1 MTQSIRSATPPAS
14 VGLPVSR
21 TSLYYLFTPPEIVDE
36 ILHPDRVSEEPAP
49 PPLIDEIAQKLL
61 LWPTKSLKLEIERI
75 QEPDSVILAQ
85 IHLHEKTPGALWCA
99 LLERSIKAPGLRK
112 WLLETIDIVWLSRED
127 AIGRACRILLQNAFN
142 EAIFLTWMHTKPP
155 QNVLMHFFQDRT
167 IRKKRLSNDS
177 LQHLSLLPLDY
188 LAAQSLMHFPWERIK
203 DQWEE
208 KKPSWLDALKKSML
222 ECPSIP
228 EGLKALCSLA
238 KSPRAQYTL
247 LCLVGAH
254 SEESFLTEAMRLT
267 RALCNDH
274 KGISLS
280 TSLLQGLIEK
290 ILKIERPSASLLQEC
305 VYLLLHPLCKSLDED
320 RVRLFDL
327 LSQKVIRLFFNTS
340 ILGGASLHVYASLTQ
355 CLNDHDLN
363 LSGSPKKPL
372 ELSSNFEI
380 SAETI
385 LARAKALCLHYLHL
399 DPAFSEEM
407 IQKHWNRFTTPLS
420 PLTIH
425 FPFEGSEHLPLL
437 KSYLKRLCQA
447 KHDYSPLH
455 WIFSLFAMNH
465 LHKFAINYPKEAAF
479 TAEMVTEV
487 FFNGHFQRGYDH
499 VIMVKAFF
507 NFAKERPVKIPDLA
521 RIKSIFVNN
530 LSLSSEADC
539 QAVHKV
545 ILRLINNGCIGA
557 INEADQILQSYA
569 DQLPPDAKVECEQT
583 LNLHIWKYL
592 EQTLDDP
599 QDVANFSDQYP
610 HLIIRSVDQMMNL
623 EGTKRLNSFKG
634 FLLFLTKEIKA
645 ENGSSLNDNLQ
656 NLTVLGNCLKKFVK
670 YYYFNEI
677 LPELKI
683 ALGAYS
689 ETLINR
695 MENIWEVYENFLLQG
710 YIKQLFDHASSA
722 LNHLNL
728 HLACPTHYR
737 LLWNKLLIFHFRKL
751 MRTEHPSPQEIRSL
765 LKFYDKTH
773 IEAFQT
779 LDYLELHLYANQVKH
794 LKNNLPLIILER
806 HRAFF
811 IQAGL
816 YAEHFFDV
824 IISTL
829 DEPDDLLF
837 DRILETEKK
846 PAFYMLE
853 LLKRIRDVKNP
864 ALDRWILSK
873 TPTDWFFRG
882 DEIGTLLRSILN
894 RAPQETHLS
903 ILGTLLAAENPSP
916 RADQLLQIFSSQRI
930 YPNALLE
937 TLLSILKSIKCA
949 EDQKEQ
955 WIAVFLNQDLSFF
968 PWDWAVKNATLQ
980 KIAKKVMKNG
990 YLPQTLE
997 KRLQSIPQFADA
1009 FFPSL
1014 VGSAFSSHLNPI
1026 QTWIERSLLNKKCKP
1041 DHALIEKHI
1050 KALLEA
1056 SAFEQHHLKQAAT
1069 LILHPLLSKLP
1080 HLNDLFS
1087 RLVDYSLRFLFEG
1100 SDQFPEKASQFK
1112 ELANEFPNA
1121 KYCEDPAIVEGFSF
1135 RPSATLS
1142 MKSIFQAA
1150 DAILLH
1156 YLDFVLFFDEKTL
1169 KSTQEKLEILKQ
1181 DLQDDGISLNFDVR
1195 LHEPLHWLFIEKL
1208 LCYPVKNEAERIVL
1222 ALFARVQ
1229 LHEYALNH
1237 RKDLKRLLNAND
1249 RIFFM
1254 SDFQNHGSFWL
1265 EQVAYSMFAD
1275 EKRIPLNDRQRRMM
1289 IQNLIEAD
1297 PEILRGRV
1305 TTHTK
1310 PIHDFFMGL
1319 IQAATPAS
1327 LEVVE
1332 RLRTELCI
1340 DPNPAFWTKEGVET
1354 EKVFCQ
1360 NILPLLEGLSDLT
1373 EFFSSKPYL
1382 LRATFELLAKK
1393 PECITKGVRSK
1404 LLSLMMIDQEAL
1416 NLLKPRYLMELWKAD
1431 PEISSDQSFIAPLL
1445 ICAEQLRQS
1454 IQDCTASGQVPQCF
1468 NVLHLLAKPPLSI
1481 ASPVVYRRL
1490 WQTMHEWLLVK
1501 TLSLAAHKQTIWIY
1515 QLKNLIE
1522 TSNLDALL
1530 RDEDS
1535 LRPYLTETLNRI
1547 NNRPKLDEYK
1557 TIIYN
1562 IIN

>member
-36 ILHPDRVSEEPAP
+36 ILHPDRVAEEPTP

-112 WLLETIDIVWLSRED
+112 WLLENIDIVWLSRED

-142 EAIFLTWMHTKPP
+142 ESIFLTWIHTKPP
-155 QNVLMHFFQDRT
+155 QSVLMQFFQDRT
-167 IRKKRLSNDS
+167 IRKKRLSDDS
-177 LQHLSLLPLDY
+177 LQHLSKLPLDY
-188 LAAQSLMHFPWERIK
+188 LAAQSLTHFPWERIK

-208 KKPSWLDALKKSML
+208 KKLSWLDALKKSML

-238 KSPRAQYTL
+238 KSPKAQYTL
-247 LCLVGAH
+247 LCIVGVH
-254 SEESFLTEAMRLT
+254 SEESFLTESMRLT

-305 VYLLLHPLCKSLDED
+305 IYLLLHPFCKSLNED

-327 LSQKVIRLFFNTS
+327 LSQKVIGLFFNTS
-340 ILGGASLHVYASLTQ
+340 ILGGASLHIYA
-355 CLNDHDLN
+355 CMNHCFKDHDLN

-385 LARAKALCLHYLHL
+385 LERAKALCLHYLHL
-399 DPAFSEEM
+399 DPAFSEDM
-407 IQKHWNRFTTPLS
+407 IQKQWNRFTTPLS

-455 WIFSLFAMNH
+455 WIFSLFTMNH

-487 FFNGHFQRGYDH
+487 FFNGHFQRDYDH

-507 NFAKERPVKIPDLA
+507 NFAKERPVKIPDLE
-521 RIKSIFVNN
+521 RIKSIFLNN

-545 ILRLINNGCIGA
+545 ILRLIDNGCIGA

-569 DQLPPDAKVECEQT
+569 DQLPPDVKAECEQT

-592 EQTLDDP
+592 DLTLDDP
-599 QDVANFSDQYP
+599 QDVANFSNQYP

-623 EGTKRLNSFKG
+623 EGIKRLNSLKG

-645 ENGSSLNDNLQ
+645 ENGPSLNDSLQ
-656 NLTVLGNCLKKFVK
+656 NLIILGNCLKKFVRH
-670 YYYFNEI
+670 YYFDEI

-695 MENIWEVYENFLLQG
+695 MENIWEVYENFLLQD
-710 YIKQLFDHASSA
+710 YIKQLLDQASSA
-722 LNHLNL
+722 LNHFNL
-728 HLACPTHYR
+728 HLSCPIHYR

-751 MRTEHPSPQEIRSL
+751 LRTEQPSIQEIRSL

-794 LKNNLPLIILER
+794 LNNNLPHLILER
-806 HRAFF
+806 HRVFF

-837 DRILETEKK
+837 DRILETEKN
-846 PAFYMLE
+846 PSFYMLE
-853 LLKRIRDVKNP
+853 LLKRIRDVKTP
-864 ALDRWILSK
+864 ALDRWLLSK

-903 ILGTLLAAENPSP
+903 ILGTLLAAENHSP
-916 RADQLLQIFSSQRI
+916 KADQLLQIFSSQRI

-955 WIAVFLNQDLSFF
+955 WIAIFLNQDLSFF

-1014 VGSAFSSHLNPI
+1014 VGSAFSSHLNLI
-1026 QTWIERSLLNKKCKP
+1026 QPWIERVLLNKKVKP
-1041 DHALIEKHI
+1041 DHALIEKHV

-1056 SAFEQHHLKQAAT
+1056 SLLDQHHLKQAAT

-1087 RLVDYSLRFLFEG
+1087 LLVDYSLRFLFEG
-1100 SDQFPEKASQFK
+1100 SDQFAEKASQFK

-1121 KYCEDPAIVEGFSF
+1121 KYCEDPIIVEGFSF
-1135 RPSATLS
+1135 RPSTTLS

-1208 LCYPVKNEAERIVL
+1208 LCYPVKNEAERSVL

-1275 EKRIPLNDRQRRMM
+1275 EKRIALNDRPRRML
-1289 IQNLIEAD
+1289 IQSLIESD
-1297 PEILRGRV
+1297 LETLRSKI
-1305 TTHTK
+1305 TTHSK

-1319 IQAATPAS
+1319 IQASTPAS

-1332 RLRTELCI
+1332 RIRTELCI
-1340 DPNPAFWTKEGVET
+1340 EPHHDYWAQERVET
-1354 EKVFCQ
+1354 EKAFCAT
-1360 NILPLLEGLSDLT
+1360 ILPLLEKMSNFSL
-1373 EFFSSKPYL
+1373 FFSSKPYL
-1382 LRATFELLAKK
+1382 LRFTFSLLENQ
-1393 PECITKGVRSK
+1393 PERITEKVREG
-1404 LLSLMMIDQEAL
+1404 LLDLMMHNLESL
-1416 NLLKPRYLMELWKAD
+1416 NPQKPRYLIELWQAD
-1431 PEISSDQSFIAPLL
+1431 PQITGDQRFITTLL
-1445 ICAEQLRQS
+1445 ICAEKLRQS
-1454 IQDCTASGQVPQCF
+1454 IDDCYSSGEVPECYKIF
-1468 NVLHLLAKPPLSI
+1468 PLLTKPPLPI
-1481 ASPVVYRRL
+1481 ASPVLYRRL
-1490 WQTMHEWLLVK
+1490 WHAMHEWMLVRM
-1501 TLSLAAHKQTIWIY
+1501 LSVPVRKQKIWIH
-1515 QLKNLIE
+1515 QLQNLIQTANRE
-1522 TSNLDALL
+1522 AILSGQ
-1530 RDEDS
+1530 DS
-1535 LRPYLTETLNRI
+1535 LVPYLTNVLNRI
-1547 NNRPKLDEYK
+1547 TNSPPLNDYHQMITQLMK
-1557 TIIYN
+1557 
-1562 IIN
+1562 